1 MKHYNQYNKNRMVTV
16 KINSKETE
24 LLDFTKKI
32 MYGIDISFK
41 RLVKQRSREDKTL
54 CFSDEKG
61 CIYTV
66 DAKEVEKMYRE

>member
-1 MKHYNQYNKNRMVTV
+1 MRYYNQYKKNRMTTV
-16 KINSKETE
+16 KVNTKDSE
-24 LLDFTKKI
+24 LLDFTRKI

-41 RLVKQRSREDKTL
+41 KLVKQRSLEDKTL

-66 DAKEVEKMYRE
+66 DAKEVEKMYM